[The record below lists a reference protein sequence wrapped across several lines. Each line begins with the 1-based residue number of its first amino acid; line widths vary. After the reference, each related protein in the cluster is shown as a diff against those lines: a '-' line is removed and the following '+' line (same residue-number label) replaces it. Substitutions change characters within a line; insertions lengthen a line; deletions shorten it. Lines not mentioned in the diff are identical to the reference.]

1 MDGKGTLY
9 GEMSGKITLDGD
21 LSEEQ
26 YLHAE
31 TVVPNPVRGYVANDP
46 HMATDDYDALSNR
59 PKINGVTLTG
69 NKRSIDLGI
78 DTVDYA
84 TLADIDSIFLEEG

>member
-1 MDGKGTLY
+1 MNGKGTLY

-26 YLHAE
+26 NLHAE
-31 TVVPNPVRGYVANDP
+31 IIVPDPVSGYVANDP

-59 PKINGVTLTG
+59 PKINGVTLEG

-78 DTVDYA
+78 DTIDYA